1 MAKEL
6 ILVPKLKYERLLKQV
21 DPVKEPLTQDTTTI
35 EQTLKQSPEKQQ
47 QTVNDF
53 EFADT
58 TNLLQ
63 SGTGFVSKKKRSGNL
78 QEYPI
83 FDKRKKPF
91 TGLNIDNVT
100 TINNIFMYINF
111 YLYKL
116 LFNKI

>member
-1 MAKEL
+1 M

-47 QTVNDF
+47 QTVND
-53 EFADT
+53 DT

>member
-1 MAKEL
+1 M

-21 DPVKEPLTQDTTTI
+21 DPVKEPSTQDTTTI

-63 SGTGFVSKKKRSGNL
+63 SGTGFVSKKKKVGEPPEISDIRQKEKTVHWL
-78 QEYPI
+78 KY
-83 FDKRKKPF
+83 
-91 TGLNIDNVT
+91 
-100 TINNIFMYINF
+100 
-111 YLYKL
+111 
-116 LFNKI
+116 

>member
-1 MAKEL
+1 M
-6 ILVPKLKYERLLKQV
+6 ILVPKLKYERLRKQV

-63 SGTGFVSKKKRSGNL
+63 SGTGFVSKKKKGRETSRNIRYSTKGKNRSL
-78 QEYPI
+78 A
-83 FDKRKKPF
+83 
-91 TGLNIDNVT
+91 
-100 TINNIFMYINF
+100 
-111 YLYKL
+111 
-116 LFNKI
+116 

>member
-1 MAKEL
+1 M

-63 SGTGFVSKKKRSGNL
+63 SGTGFVSKKQKGRETSRNIRYSTKGKNRSL
-78 QEYPI
+78 A
-83 FDKRKKPF
+83 
-91 TGLNIDNVT
+91 
-100 TINNIFMYINF
+100 
-111 YLYKL
+111 
-116 LFNKI
+116 

>member
-63 SGTGFVSKKKRSGNL
+63 SGTGFVSKKKKVG
-78 QEYPI
+78 
-83 FDKRKKPF
+83 KPPGISDIRQKEK
-91 TGLNIDNVT
+91 TVHWLK
-100 TINNIFMYINF
+100 Y
-111 YLYKL
+111 
-116 LFNKI
+116 